1 LQLLLARFVP
11 APPRSRS
18 APAPLSDP
26 DVGRFAGSFRSTRR
40 NETGLEKL
48 QELFNPVRVRTLGP
62 STLAISGLAVVPQGQ
77 WRETSRDVFHNRS
90 GSEVVA
96 FREDP
101 AGRPAYLFEGNFPAA
116 GYSRLP
122 WYGAPEVHYVLL
134 ALCLPVFLLSPAVWS
149 VGALRRR
156 RAGARLQSRRRGHWS
171 AAAMCAVNLLFVSGM
186 VVVIEQGRELLF
198 GVTPLARG
206 VLLLPLLSAGLA
218 ALTSASAIAAWAQGR
233 WNLWGRLHYT
243 LVALLGLA
251 FLASLAYW
259 NLLRFRL

>member
-1 LQLLLARFVP
+1 
-11 APPRSRS
+11 
-18 APAPLSDP
+18 
-26 DVGRFAGSFRSTRR
+26 
-40 NETGLEKL
+40 
-48 QELFNPVRVRTLGP
+48 
-62 STLAISGLAVVPQGQ
+62 
-77 WRETSRDVFHNRS
+77 
-90 GSEVVA
+90 
-96 FREDP
+96 
-101 AGRPAYLFEGNFPAA
+101 
-116 GYSRLP
+116 
-122 WYGAPEVHYVLL
+122 
-134 ALCLPVFLLSPAVWS
+134 
-149 VGALRRR
+149 
-156 RAGARLQSRRRGHWS
+156 
-171 AAAMCAVNLLFVSGM
+171 MCAVNLLFVSGM